1 MVLNLFLA
9 LCVFGGMFLYYM
21 VVADKKEKDND
32 EEMKK

>member
-9 LCVFGGMFLYYM
+9 LCVVTAMFLYYLFI
-21 VVADKKEKDND
+21 ADKDEKDNG

>member
-9 LCVFGGMFLYYM
+9 LCVIAGMFLYYL
-21 VVADKKEKDND
+21 VIADKDEKGND